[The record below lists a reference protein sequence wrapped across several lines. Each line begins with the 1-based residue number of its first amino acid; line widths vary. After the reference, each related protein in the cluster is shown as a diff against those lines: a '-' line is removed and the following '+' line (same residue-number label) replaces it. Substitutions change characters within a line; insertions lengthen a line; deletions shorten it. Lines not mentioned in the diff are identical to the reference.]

1 MASSITLITGGSR
14 GIGAATARLCAARGH
29 RVVINYTRDAA
40 AAQAVADQVNV
51 LGGEALVVKADVA
64 SEAEVMHLFDV
75 VDRTWGRLTG
85 LVNNAG
91 VVDVAQRVDEMSG
104 ERLQRMFAINV
115 LGSFYCAREAVRR
128 MSTRHG
134 GTGGA
139 IVNVS
144 SVAARLGSAG
154 QYVDY
159 AASKAAIET
168 LTRGLGH
175 EVASEGVRVNCVSP
189 GVTDTDIHASG
200 GQPDRA
206 WRLAQQIPM
215 QRPGHPDEVAQ
226 AIVWLLSDAASY
238 TTSSVLDV
246 TGGR

>member
-1 MASSITLITGGSR
+1 MASITLITGGSR
-14 GIGAATARLCAARGH
+14 GIGAATARLCAVRGH

-40 AAQAVADQVNV
+40 AAQSVADQVNT

-64 SEAEVMHLFDV
+64 SEGEVMHLFDV

-159 AASKAAIET
+159 AASKAAVET

-189 GVTDTDIHASG
+189 GITDTDIHASG